1 MVRFGRRD
9 LLLGTL
15 AAFVGVGPTSAT
27 AGEAEVN
34 AIIRSL
40 APIRGQRRSEGYPD
54 TPPPPDYYGGT
65 RTEPDIEGETIVV
78 VPSRAIDLEVYFEFD
93 SAALTGRTRADLRAL
108 GRALASRELEPFRY
122 LIAGHTDG
130 VGDPYYNLELSRR
143 RAWAVKDHL
152 IATFPID
159 PYRLRRRFASDAQW
173 ERQQWLRLRVA
184 AESLARFS
192 NRLQVSLREQSYAR
206 LLPEPDGAAPPWAV
220 LDALRDN
227 LTGQA
232 DPNPPVALPDDPDPA
247 VDWYRPDTPAF
258 FDELHA
264 LLEPAREGTANPA
277 VLRDGAPRPF
287 AELRQVPRD

>member
-108 GRALASRELEPFRY
+108 GRALSSRELEPFRY

-143 RAWAVKDHL
+143 RAWAVKNHL
-152 IATFPID
+152 VATFPID
-159 PYRLRRRFASDAQW
+159 PYRLRAVGFGDRRLKRPGRPEAAIN
-173 ERQQWLRLRVA
+173 RRV
-184 AESLARFS
+184 EVILI
-192 NRLQVSLREQSYAR
+192 
-206 LLPEPDGAAPPWAV
+206 LPEVRRREYDRGEMSPQDRPPPPPPDRPPPLQDRPPPQWQDRPPPPAPYPP
-220 LDALRDN
+220 
-227 LTGQA
+227 QA
-232 DPNPPVALPDDPDPA
+232 QPPPPPPPHPPVAQPPPPPPPPPPPSPGDFIP
-247 VDWYRPDTPAF
+247 
-258 FDELHA
+258 
-264 LLEPAREGTANPA
+264 
-277 VLRDGAPRPF
+277 GAPVGPDGKPTMRW
-287 AELRQVPRD
+287 